1 MAGDEDEAQKT
12 EEPTAKK
19 LEDAHQKGDVPQSQE
34 VKHWFMIF
42 AATLV
47 IAMFS
52 GSVMTQ
58 ISTAILPFLK
68 NPDQMALDPG
78 GVLALARSLGGSL
91 LLALVLP
98 LALFMVAAI
107 AGNMV
112 QHRPVFTAERMKP
125 KLEKISPWGG
135 LKKKFSLHNLVDFLK
150 SLIKLILVGVIV
162 LWMVWPERGRLAG
175 LVSYDP
181 RMLLQL
187 VWTLATRM
195 LVGVTASLGVI
206 AGADYLFQRFQFL
219 KKQRM
224 SKQEIKDE
232 HKQLEGDPQIKARV
246 RQLRTERA
254 RQRIMAAVP
263 EADVVITN
271 PTHFAV
277 ALKYDAVIMEAP
289 RLIAKGADKVA
300 ARIREAAREHDIP
313 LVEDPPLARAL
324 YATVELDEEIPPEH
338 YKAVAQVIGYVMRL
352 KQGVRGTP

>member
-1 MAGDEDEAQKT
+1 MAGDEDDAQKT

-19 LEDAHQKGDVPQSQE
+19 LEDAHQKGDVAQSQE

-42 AATLV
+42 AATLAV
-47 IAMFS
+47 AMFS
-52 GSVMTQ
+52 GSVMMR
-58 ISTAILPFLK
+58 IRTAILPFLE
-68 NPDQMALDPG
+68 NPHQMVLDPG
-78 GVLALARSLGGSL
+78 GVMALARSLGGDL
-91 LLALVLP
+91 LVALAFP

-125 KLEKISPWGG
+125 KLEKLNPWGG
-135 LKKKFSLHNLVDFLK
+135 LKKKFSAQNLVDFLK
-150 SLIKLILVGVIV
+150 SLVKLILVGVIV
-162 LWMVWPERGRLAG
+162 LWLVWPERGRLAG

-181 RMLLQL
+181 QALLHL
-187 VWTLATRM
+187 VGALATRM
-195 LVGVTASLGVI
+195 LFGVTVSMGVI
-206 AGADYLFQRFQFL
+206 AGADYLFQRFQHL

-254 RQRIMAAVP
+254 RQRMMAAVP

-277 ALKYDAVIMEAP
+277 ALKYDSVMMEAP

-352 KQGVRGTP
+352 KQGGRGTP